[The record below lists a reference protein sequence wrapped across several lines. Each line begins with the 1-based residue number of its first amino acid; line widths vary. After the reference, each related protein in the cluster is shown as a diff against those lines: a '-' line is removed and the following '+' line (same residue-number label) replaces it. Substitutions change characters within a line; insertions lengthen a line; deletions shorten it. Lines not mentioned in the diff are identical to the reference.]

1 MVLQICSFLI
11 FVNVPRDVPCQILH
25 CLIYPLAPFPR
36 NGQNIGLYAEMWN
49 SGKQSFRS
57 PIVHL
62 NLFWI
67 THFPFYNKK
76 INAELFPLPVGSGK
90 AHKIPLCLFSITDA
104 PIKYPR
110 QSNQSAFHSAP
121 LFLMGI
127 AAFLYSSWIYGR
139 RYYKCPIT

>member
-1 MVLQICSFLI
+1 MAKTWSSYGPSILFFLNLSQCAQGC
-11 FVNVPRDVPCQILH
+11 FMPDFALPGLYFSPLSQKWPKYWLLCRDVKFRRTVVLFAH
-25 CLIYPLAPFPR
+25 RSTEFVLDNPFSDL
-36 NGQNIGLYAEMWN
+36 Q
-49 SGKQSFRS
+49 Q
-57 PIVHL
+57 
-62 NLFWI
+62 
-67 THFPFYNKK
+67 K

-127 AAFLYSSWIYGR
+127 AAFLYSS
-139 RYYKCPIT
+139 